1 MAEQLSNR
9 PRSRSKGFLFG
20 FLIKVIVTATLITWL
35 VRSGA
40 LEFGRVGILVSSWKV
55 FSLTALTWMTM
66 SVGLS
71 SLRWVLILRMD
82 GTRVSLFRGAAL
94 QWMALF
100 FNGLVPGNLGGDF
113 IKNHAI
119 LGGQGGRIV
128 VLVLIERVIG
138 VISLIWVASLGVA
151 LHMDT
156 IARDATFRGLAMFL
170 GFLMVSSILGPL
182 LLLRWLPNP
191 RDEAPAPLAQGSYLG
206 RLRESLREQLLMAN
220 RSLAVIREARGG
232 VALAFAASIA
242 MHLGNMTYFLFLTR
256 LLGNPGASLPD
267 TAMVFPVGMLTLVLP
282 VSISGLGVGHVMFNE
297 LFQIVGL
304 VRGATIFNV
313 YIIAQLVPSVF
324 GAIPYLF
331 LRSLRTPAEAGVSS
345 SVAPPVALSPPD
357 EVSGR
362 F

>member
-1 MAEQLSNR
+1 LAEQLSKSPP
-9 PRSRSKGFLFG
+9 PRSRGFLVG
-20 FLIKVIVTATLITWL
+20 FVIKVIVTATLITWL

-55 FSLTALTWMTM
+55 FFMTALTWMTM

-82 GTRVSLFRGAAL
+82 GTRISLFRGAAL

-119 LGGQGGRIV
+119 LGAQGGRIV

-156 IARDATFRGLAMFL
+156 IARDAAFRGLSLFL
-170 GFLMVSSILGPL
+170 GFLMVSSVLGPI

-191 RDEAPAPLAQGSYLG
+191 KDESPVPLGQSSYMG
-206 RLRESLREQLLMAN
+206 RLRATLREQLLMAN
-220 RSLAVIREARGG
+220 RSLAVIRKARGG

-242 MHLGNMTYFLFLTR
+242 MHFGNMTYFLFLTR
-256 LLGNPGASLPD
+256 LLGNPEAALPD

-282 VSISGLGVGHVMFNE
+282 VSISGLGVGHVMFNA
-297 LFQIVGL
+297 LFDIVGM

-313 YIIAQLVPSVF
+313 YIIAQLAPSVF
-324 GAIPYLF
+324 GAVPYLF
-331 LRSLRTPAEAGVSS
+331 LRSLRTPAEANSPTS
-345 SVAPPVALSPPD
+345 IAPSAPPPQAGVES
-357 EVSGR
+357 
-362 F
+362 